1 MGDSVI
7 AMYNSY
13 DQGVYA
19 IGKGPSAITVEAP
32 NVAVETGTPFVITGT
47 VTDVSPGTQ
56 DDTMALRF
64 PYGVPA
70 VSDESMGEWM
80 KHVYAQFPLPADVAG
95 VAVSI
100 DAIDPNNN
108 FVHLGDATSDFMGK
122 FGCTLN
128 TTIPGDYKVIATFAG
143 SKSFYGSSAETFMTV
158 TEQTVAPTMPPQLN
172 VNDVIQPIIM
182 YVVVAT
188 IAIIIAIAIVG
199 VLLLRKKA

>member
-19 IGKGPSAITVEAP
+19 IGKGPSAVTVEAP
-32 NVAVETGTPFVITGT
+32 NVAVETGTPFVIRGT
-47 VTDVSPGTQ
+47 VMDVSPGTQ
-56 DDTMALRF
+56 EDTMKLRF

-70 VSDESMGEWM
+70 VSDASMGEWM
-80 KHVYAQFPLPADVAG
+80 KHVYAQFPLPADITG

-100 DAIDPNNN
+100 DSIDPNNN
-108 FVHLGDATSDFMGK
+108 FVHLGDATSDSGGK
-122 FGCTLN
+122 FGCTIN
-128 TTIPGDYKVIATFAG
+128 TTIPGDYKIIAKFAG
-143 SKSFYGSSAETFMTV
+143 SKSFYGSSAESFMTV
-158 TEQTVAPTMPPQLN
+158 VESPVAPTEPPQLN
-172 VNDVIQPIIM
+172 VNDVIQPLLM
-182 YVVVAT
+182 YLVIGV